1 MEDVNAHGD
10 APLVLPL
17 SSKVSRKER
26 AAVLLALGGT
36 STIAGRALDVDPS
49 TVRRWRQTPGFR
61 ATVHDLR
68 LRLVGHDAV
77 GAVAAVTASQNGGV
91 R

>member
-1 MEDVNAHGD
+1 MRDVNAHDD
-10 APLVLPL
+10 APPVLPL
-17 SSKVSRKER
+17 SRKHSTKER

-61 ATVHDLR
+61 ATVADLR
-68 LRLVGHDAV
+68 LRLIGDDLV
-77 GAVAAVTASQNGGV
+77 GALAVLAVSENGNS

>member
-1 MEDVNAHGD
+1 MGNVNTHAD
-10 APLVLPL
+10 ASTVLPL

-61 ATVHDLR
+61 ATVTDLR
-68 LRLVGHDAV
+68 LRLIGDDA
-77 GAVAAVTASQNGGV
+77 AATLAAVVASQGGGGE
-91 R
+91 

>member
-1 MEDVNAHGD
+1 MENVNAHDD

-61 ATVHDLR
+61 ATVTDLR
-68 LRLVGHDAV
+68 LRLVGDDAV
-77 GAVAAVTASQNGGV
+77 GALAAETAPEKGGG

>member
-1 MEDVNAHGD
+1 MGNVNAHDD
-10 APLVLPL
+10 APSLLPL
-17 SSKVSRKER
+17 SPKVSRKER

-61 ATVHDLR
+61 ATVADLR
-68 LRLVGHDAV
+68 LRLIGHDAV
-77 GAVAAVTASQNGGV
+77 GALAALTAPQSGDD

>member
-1 MEDVNAHGD
+1 MGNVNAHAD

-17 SSKVSRKER
+17 SPKVSRKER
-26 AAVLLALGGT
+26 AAVLLALGSS

-49 TVRRWRQTPGFR
+49 TVRRWRQTPGFK
-61 ATVHDLR
+61 ATVSDLR
-68 LRLVGHDAV
+68 LRLIGHDSV
-77 GAVAAVTASQNGGV
+77 GVLAAVTASENGDA

>member
-1 MEDVNAHGD
+1 MGNVNAHDD

-61 ATVHDLR
+61 ATVTDLR
-68 LRLVGHDAV
+68 LRLIGHDAV
-77 GAVAAVTASQNGGV
+77 GTLAAVTARESGGGE
-91 R
+91 

>member
-1 MEDVNAHGD
+1 MGNVNAHAD
-10 APLVLPL
+10 APPVLPL
-17 SSKVSRKER
+17 SPKVSRKER

-61 ATVHDLR
+61 ATVTDLR
-68 LRLVGHDAV
+68 LRLVGDDAV
-77 GAVAAVTASQNGGV
+77 GALTAETASEKGGG

>member
-1 MEDVNAHGD
+1 MENVNAHGA

-61 ATVHDLR
+61 ATVSDLR
-68 LRLVGHDAV
+68 LRLIGRDVV
-77 GAVAAVTASQNGGV
+77 GALAGVAAPEKGGGE
-91 R
+91 

>member
-1 MEDVNAHGD
+1 MGNVNAHGD
-10 APLVLPL
+10 ARLVLPL
-17 SSKVSRKER
+17 SSKLSRKER

-61 ATVHDLR
+61 AAVTDLR
-68 LRLVGHDAV
+68 LRLIGGDCENVL
-77 GAVAAVTASQNGGV
+77 AAATASENGDA

>member
-1 MEDVNAHGD
+1 MGNVNAHAD

-17 SSKVSRKER
+17 SSKLSRKER

-61 ATVHDLR
+61 ATVTDLR
-68 LRLVGHDAV
+68 LRLIGHDAA
-77 GAVAAVTASQNGGV
+77 GALAAVTASENGDA

>member
-1 MEDVNAHGD
+1 MRNVNAHDD
-10 APLVLPL
+10 APPVLPL

-61 ATVHDLR
+61 ATVTDLR
-68 LRLVGHDAV
+68 LRLIGDDPV
-77 GAVAAVTASQNGGV
+77 GALAAEAAPEKGGGE
-91 R
+91 

>member
-1 MEDVNAHGD
+1 MGNVTAHAD

-26 AAVLLALGGT
+26 AALLLALGGT

-49 TVRRWRQTPGFR
+49 TVRRWRQMPGFR
-61 ATVHDLR
+61 ATVTDLR
-68 LRLVGHDAV
+68 LRLIGP
-77 GAVAAVTASQNGGV
+77 VAALSSVAASENGGGE
-91 R
+91 